1 METSLRVTP
10 LPGPFGVAVEELD
23 LSQDMSDETVRRLID
38 LLHEHQILAI
48 KGQSLA
54 SADYVRF
61 GYKWGKPLSF
71 AIESHRRDD
80 HPEMIRIT
88 NKAAT
93 PERYRDGAKHWHCDS
108 TYEEVP
114 ASVTMLYGIE
124 APAEGGETLLA
135 STSLA
140 YDALDPAMKE
150 RIDGLTGLHCLGG
163 SPELPGEKIP
173 FIPEETARHGIQK
186 HPLVMRHPVTGRK
199 SIFTSGSAYG
209 AEGLEKDEGRALINT
224 LREHI
229 TRPEFTTSY
238 KIEAGD
244 IFLWDNFQTLHSA
257 TKIEYSD
264 EDGKRR
270 LLYRISTKG
279 LPDLCR
285 QAIAA

>member
-1 METSLRVTP
+1 MRVTP
-10 LPGPFGVAVEELD
+10 LPGPFGVAVDDLD
-23 LSQDMSDETVRRLID
+23 LSQDMSDATIRRLID

-48 KGQSLA
+48 KGQNLSNE
-54 SADYVRF
+54 DYVRF
-61 GYKWGKPLSF
+61 GYKWGKPLAF
-71 AIESHRRDD
+71 AMQNHRRDD

-93 PERYRDGAKHWHCDS
+93 PERYRDGAQFWHCDS

-114 ASVTMLYGIE
+114 ASVTMLYGVE
-124 APAEGGETLLA
+124 APKEGGETLLA

-140 YDALDPAMKE
+140 YDALDPAMKA
-150 RIDGLTGLHCLGG
+150 RIDGMTGLHCLGG
-163 SPELPGEKIP
+163 SPALPGEKIP
-173 FIPEETARHGIQK
+173 FVAEETARHGIQK

-199 SIFTSGSAYG
+199 SIFTSGSAFG
-209 AEGLEKDEGRALINT
+209 AEGLEKDEGRPLIDT
-224 LREHI
+224 LRRHI
-229 TRPEFTTSY
+229 TQPQFTTSY
-238 KIEAGD
+238 KIEVGD

-257 TKIEYSD
+257 TPIEYSD

-285 QAIAA
+285 KAIAA

>member
-23 LSQDMSDETVRRLID
+23 LSQDMSDETVRQLIG

-48 KGQSLA
+48 KCQSLS

-124 APAEGGETLLA
+124 APAEIPIYRGEIWLDVKAENRAAAEA
-135 STSLA
+135 SIT
-140 YDALDPAMKE
+140 D
-150 RIDGLTGLHCLGG
+150 
-163 SPELPGEKIP
+163 LP
-173 FIPEETARHGIQK
+173 
-186 HPLVMRHPVTGRK
+186 
-199 SIFTSGSAYG
+199 SI
-209 AEGLEKDEGRALINT
+209 KNRAQ
-224 LREHI
+224 
-229 TRPEFTTSY
+229 P
-238 KIEAGD
+238 GD
-244 IFLWDNFQTLHSA
+244 
-257 TKIEYSD
+257 
-264 EDGKRR
+264 
-270 LLYRISTKG
+270 
-279 LPDLCR
+279 
-285 QAIAA
+285 